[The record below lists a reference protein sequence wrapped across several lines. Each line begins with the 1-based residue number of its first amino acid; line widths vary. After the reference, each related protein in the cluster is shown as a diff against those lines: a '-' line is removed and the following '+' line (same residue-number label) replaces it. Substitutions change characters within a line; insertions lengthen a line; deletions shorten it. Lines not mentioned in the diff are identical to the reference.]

1 MMNTITL
8 TIAATPDN
16 LRKLAQA
23 FGSSIDDVIG
33 ADDVPA
39 VRAAGRP
46 AAEQIA
52 PAKIGNVTEMPA
64 PDLADPSVPEMP
76 KAEKPAKQRTVTK
89 QDVRQQALVLS
100 KAGRNAEL
108 GEILARFGAEKL
120 SQVKESDFA
129 ALLDELEAVS

>member
-1 MMNTITL
+1 MNTITL

-16 LRKLAQA
+16 LRKLAEA

-33 ADDVPA
+33 ADGVPA
-39 VRAAGRP
+39 VRAAGQP

-52 PAKIGNVTEMPA
+52 PAQIGNITEMPA
-64 PDLADPSVPEMP
+64 PDLTDPSVPEMP
-76 KAEKPAKQRTVTK
+76 KEKPAKQRTVTK

-108 GEILARFGAEKL
+108 GEILSRFGAEKL

>member
-1 MMNTITL
+1 MMNSITL

-16 LRKLAQA
+16 LRKLAKA
-23 FGSSIDDVIG
+23 FGSEIDDVIG

-39 VRAAGRP
+39 VMAAGARP
-46 AAEQIA
+46 AEQIA
-52 PAKIGNVTEMPA
+52 PAKIDKPAPA

-76 KAEKPAKQRTVTK
+76 KEKPAKQRTVTK
-89 QDVRQQALVLS
+89 QDVRQRALVLS

-120 SQVKESDFA
+120 SQVKESDFG